1 MSNPNVKLRR
11 DLEILEA
18 MAAEMDEYLC
28 SKTLFWPMM
37 KGNLPRLTIGGYL
50 MRQHRLEALRDLLDD
65 SDQDRMNT
73 AMENFNAAL
82 VEKIVSFE
90 SRAHDELRARLRQ
103 WGEYLKELHDMSL
116 GMGDYYPSHVQ
127 TRAMIAALVHKL
139 KERPYELDERIQEQL
154 EVYDN
159 VLGNYWMPGDF
170 TWPLDWIPAYPEAE
184 YWWLYGQPRSG
195 R

>member
-1 MSNPNVKLRR
+1 MSSPNVKLRR

-18 MAAEMDEYLC
+18 MATEMDEYLR
-28 SKTLFWPMM
+28 SQTLFWPMM

-50 MRQHRLEALRDLLDD
+50 MRQHRLVALRDLLDD
-65 SDQDRMNT
+65 SDQGRMNT
-73 AMENFNAAL
+73 AIENFNTAL

-90 SRAHDELRARLRQ
+90 IRAHDELRARLRQ
-103 WGEYLKELHDMSL
+103 WGEYLKELHDKSL

-127 TRAMIAALVHKL
+127 TRVMIAALVQKL
-139 KERPYELDERIQEQL
+139 KERPYKLDERIQEQL
-154 EVYDN
+154 DVYDN
-159 VLGNYWMPGDF
+159 VLRNYWMPGDF
-170 TWPLDWIPAYPEAE
+170 TWPLDWIAAYPEAD